1 MRLLKKSLTILGLVL
16 LFSTSFSQDKFLEI
30 NEAEAKVHY
39 ERLRKMSFEEYKH
52 YFNSIHRRVPEEIAI
67 RLKDIRARK
76 KNQPIA
82 TNAKKDRILK
92 PRGSTVLPA
101 DARFPGEFDE
111 MKGVLISWPYTN
123 SLGTLIDTIRNQPS
137 ADIWKNIAIGVQEGG
152 ATIYINVYAAK
163 DTGAILKYMVDKG
176 YPLTNY
182 QFIVR
187 KGDAFWVRDYGP
199 IPFYYDNDEKQG
211 WVDYKYYPGRD
222 RDDGMNA
229 FWSTKIGNY
238 PVYNSRLYYEGGNII
253 VDGTDSNRL
262 LTSEMV
268 LDANL
273 FYYSGWTTQN
283 VEDTLKNMFN
293 SSEIH
298 IKPYF
303 EYEGGTG
310 HIDLYLQRA
319 DDHTLIHTKMP
330 VEMENIPTRDGGDTT
345 WLDYKIANDNIN
357 YFSQIN
363 TPTAGKKNYIKSI
376 PFPKRDDGS
385 WYTSGEDYNNFTRTY
400 SNSLVV
406 NNVIVLPIFH
416 DDNTGEKTWDEAAL
430 AQVQNHFPG
439 YKIIPADM
447 RVLDGSG
454 GSIHCVTKEVPADN
468 PVSIYYH
475 YPYAGL
481 QNFQSKYPVKAKI
494 KNYSGIQEAKI
505 YYRSKGSTSWKSSA
519 LKDSTNNFF
528 NGDILSNPKGKDTI
542 EYYIEATSNN
552 GKTMRKPIS
561 APDGFYSFFTKVNTS
576 YNSISNSA
584 NALISVYPNPGQDFL
599 TISGVESNIK
609 GSIGVTISD
618 YTGKV
623 LIAQNELKSESKID
637 IKSLSTGVYVIIIRN
652 QNSQSY
658 QTIKFVKN

>member
-1 MRLLKKSLTILGLVL
+1 MRLLKKSSTILGLVL
-16 LFSTSFSQDKFLEI
+16 LLSTSFSQDKFLEI
-30 NEAEAKVHY
+30 DEAEAKVHY
-39 ERLRKMSFEEYKH
+39 ERLNKMSFEEYKH
-52 YFNSIHRRVPEEIAI
+52 YFNSIHKRVPEEIAH
-67 RLKDIRARK
+67 RLKDIRVRK

-82 TNAKKDRILK
+82 TNEKKDRILK

-123 SLGTLIDTIRNQPS
+123 ALGTLIDTIRNQPS
-137 ADIWKNIAIGVQEGG
+137 ADIWKNIARGVQEGG

-182 QFIVR
+182 QFLVR

-238 PVYNSRLYYEGGNII
+238 PVYNSRLYYEGGNVL
-253 VDGTDSNRL
+253 VDGTDRNQL

-273 FYYSGWTTQN
+273 SYYPSWTRQN

-293 SSEIH
+293 SNEIH

-561 APDGFYSFFTKVNTS
+561 APDGFYSFFTKINTS
-576 YNSISNSA
+576 YNSIHQSENSS
-584 NALISVYPNPGQDFL
+584 LSVYPNPVQDYIR
-599 TISGVESNIK
+599 ISGIESSIK
-609 GSIGVTISD
+609 GPIDVTVSD

-623 LIAQNELKSESKID
+623 LIAQNGLKSEPKID
-637 IKSLSTGVYVIIIRN
+637 VKALSAGVYFIIISD
-652 QNSQSY
+652 QKSESY

>member
-137 ADIWKNIAIGVQEGG
+137 ADIWKNIARGVQEGG

-182 QFIVR
+182 QFLVR

-238 PVYNSRLYYEGGNII
+238 PVYNSRLYYEGG
-253 VDGTDSNRL
+253 T
-262 LTSEMV
+262 
-268 LDANL
+268 
-273 FYYSGWTTQN
+273 
-283 VEDTLKNMFN
+283 
-293 SSEIH
+293 
-298 IKPYF
+298 
-303 EYEGGTG
+303 
-310 HIDLYLQRA
+310 
-319 DDHTLIHTKMP
+319 
-330 VEMENIPTRDGGDTT
+330 
-345 WLDYKIANDNIN
+345 
-357 YFSQIN
+357 
-363 TPTAGKKNYIKSI
+363 
-376 PFPKRDDGS
+376 
-385 WYTSGEDYNNFTRTY
+385 
-400 SNSLVV
+400 
-406 NNVIVLPIFH
+406 
-416 DDNTGEKTWDEAAL
+416 
-430 AQVQNHFPG
+430 
-439 YKIIPADM
+439 
-447 RVLDGSG
+447 
-454 GSIHCVTKEVPADN
+454 C
-468 PVSIYYH
+468 
-475 YPYAGL
+475 
-481 QNFQSKYPVKAKI
+481 
-494 KNYSGIQEAKI
+494 
-505 YYRSKGSTSWKSSA
+505 
-519 LKDSTNNFF
+519 
-528 NGDILSNPKGKDTI
+528 
-542 EYYIEATSNN
+542 
-552 GKTMRKPIS
+552 
-561 APDGFYSFFTKVNTS
+561 
-576 YNSISNSA
+576 
-584 NALISVYPNPGQDFL
+584 
-599 TISGVESNIK
+599 
-609 GSIGVTISD
+609 
-618 YTGKV
+618 
-623 LIAQNELKSESKID
+623 
-637 IKSLSTGVYVIIIRN
+637 
-652 QNSQSY
+652 
-658 QTIKFVKN
+658 

>member
-52 YFNSIHRRVPEEIAI
+52 YFNSIHKRVPEEIAI

-137 ADIWKNIAIGVQEGG
+137 ADIWKNIARGVQEGG

-182 QFIVR
+182 QFLVR

-238 PVYNSRLYYEGGNII
+238 PVYNSRLYYEGGNVL
-253 VDGTDSNRL
+253 VDGTDRNQL

-273 FYYSGWTTQN
+273 SYYPSWTRQN

-293 SSEIH
+293 SNEIH

-330 VEMENIPTRDGGDTT
+330 VEMENIPRRDGGDTT

-406 NNVIVLPIFH
+406 NNVIVLPMFH
-416 DDNTGEKTWDEAAL
+416 DDNTGEKIWDEAAL
-430 AQVQNHFPG
+430 AQVQKHFPG

-494 KNYSGIQEAKI
+494 KNYSGIQEAKV
-505 YYRSKGSTSWKSSA
+505 YYRSKGSTSW
-519 LKDSTNNFF
+519 
-528 NGDILSNPKGKDTI
+528 
-542 EYYIEATSNN
+542 
-552 GKTMRKPIS
+552 
-561 APDGFYSFFTKVNTS
+561 
-576 YNSISNSA
+576 
-584 NALISVYPNPGQDFL
+584 
-599 TISGVESNIK
+599 
-609 GSIGVTISD
+609 
-618 YTGKV
+618 
-623 LIAQNELKSESKID
+623 
-637 IKSLSTGVYVIIIRN
+637 
-652 QNSQSY
+652 
-658 QTIKFVKN
+658 